1 MEEEYMDTDRF
12 QKFLEG
18 RGASEEKFDLY
29 IAIAEEFEEFLKGSN
44 HIKSPAPDDIFDFSK
59 WMIDE
64 KVNTYDN
71 YLGLALYGRFI
82 GRMDIRNAV
91 VALLDGAEAMNNL
104 YEKVG
109 KELGSE
115 QRKTI
120 FASVKLPELGTPNA
134 EKTKVTQVVM
144 ERLEDTIGEEKTSAL
159 LADCLRDLDVAWFKD
174 AREKYLELGDFD
186 QFLQWKGNDF
196 IAQLEK
202 IKAEDDV
209 FFNQKISDEVIA
221 YVEANPE
228 IRQGVREG
236 NILYEAK
243 IPYMAIEY
251 LAEND
256 EKLKRYYY
264 CHCPWARESIIQD
277 NVEIPPT
284 FCSCSS
290 GFHKKYYEAVLD
302 QPLKAE
308 VVETVLAGDPWC
320 KFAIHLP
327 EGV

>member
-1 MEEEYMDTDRF
+1 VDTDRF
-12 QKFLEG
+12 QKFLED
-18 RGASEEKFDLY
+18 RGASEKKFDLY
-29 IAIAEEFEEFLKGSN
+29 TSIAEEFEEFLKGSN
-44 HIKSPAPDDIFDFSK
+44 HLKSPTPDDLLAFST

-64 KVNTYDN
+64 KLNNYDN
-71 YLGLALYGRFI
+71 YIGLALYGRFI
-82 GRMDIRNAV
+82 DRMDIRNAV
-91 VALLDGAEAMNNL
+91 VSLLDGAEVMDNL
-104 YEKVG
+104 YKKVG
-109 KELGSE
+109 KELGKE
-115 QRKTI
+115 QQATI
-120 FASVKLPELGTPNA
+120 FSSVKVPPMGTPSA

-144 ERLEDTIGEEKTSAL
+144 EQLESTIGEEKTRAL
-159 LADCLRDLDVAWFKD
+159 LADCLRDLDSAWFKD
-174 AREKYLELGDFD
+174 ARKKYLELGDFD
-186 QFLQWKGNDF
+186 QFLKWKGDDF
-196 IAQLEK
+196 IAQLKK

-221 YVEANPE
+221 YVEATPE

-236 NILYEAK
+236 DILYEAK

-251 LAEND
+251 LAESD
-256 EKLKRYYY
+256 EKMRRYYY
-264 CHCPWARESIIQD
+264 CHCPWARESIIQEG
-277 NVEIPPT
+277 VEVSPT